1 MVPVTA
7 SSSSIARIQSF
18 AFAGIDAIPVTVEI
32 QIASGLPA
40 FIIVGL
46 PDKTVGESR
55 ERVRAALAALGLAL
69 PPKRILIN
77 LVPADLPKE
86 GSHFDLPIALAIMTA
101 MGILSHEAVAAYCA
115 IGELSLDGRLQA
127 TGGVLSAAL
136 ETVRHQL
143 GLICPRPQ
151 AQEARWASDTL
162 DILAP
167 DTLRALLS
175 HFNGEHVLPSP
186 ELEPVATSAPLNDL
200 ALVKGMDIGRRAL
213 EIAACGAHS
222 LLMSGPPGAGKSML
236 AQCLPSILPD
246 LTHEQIL
253 ECSRIHSLG
262 GQASGST
269 LITQPPFRAPHHST
283 TLPALVGGGSRSRPG
298 EVSLAHNGVLFLDEL
313 PEFSRSC
320 LESLRQPLETGAI
333 TVARARQTVLYPS
346 RFQFIAAMNPCRC
359 GYLGD
364 AERACRKAP
373 QCGEEYLSRLS
384 GPMLDRIDLSLFV
397 TPVSPLDMI
406 TAPAGENSAAVRA
419 RVVKARHF
427 QIARQG
433 VPNAQVAAQDIVLTP
448 DARHLVSEAGT
459 RLRLSARGLTRLL
472 RVARSIA
479 DLDHASDVGA
489 PHLREALGFRM
500 R

>member
-1 MVPVTA
+1 MTV
-7 SSSSIARIQSF
+7 SSSIARIQSF

-40 FIIVGL
+40 FVIVGL
-46 PDKTVGESR
+46 PDKTVGEAR
-55 ERVRAALAALGLAL
+55 ERVRAALGALGLAL

-101 MGILSHEAVAAYCA
+101 MGILSHEAISAYAA

-136 ETVRHQL
+136 ETIGLQL
-143 GLICPRPQ
+143 GLICPAPQ

-167 DTLRALLS
+167 QSLRALLG
-175 HFNGEHVLPSP
+175 HFNGDHVLPAP
-186 ELEPVATSAPLNDL
+186 ELERVPPTPQGADLSAI
-200 ALVKGMDIGRRAL
+200 KGLDMGRRAL
-213 EIAACGAHS
+213 EITAAGGHS

-262 GQASGST
+262 GQAAGST
-269 LITQPPFRAPHHST
+269 LITEPPFRAPHHST
-283 TLPALVGGGSRSRPG
+283 TLPALVGGGARSRPG

-313 PEFSRSC
+313 PEFSRAC
-320 LESLRQPLETGAI
+320 LESLRQPLETGMI

-373 QCGEEYLSRLS
+373 QCGEEYKARLS
-384 GPMLDRIDLSLFV
+384 GPMLDRLDLTLFV

-406 TAPAGENSAAVRA
+406 TAPSGERSAVVRA
-419 RVVKARHF
+419 RVVAARAR

-433 VPNAQVAAQDIVLTP
+433 VSNAQVSALDIALSA
-448 DARHLVSEAGT
+448 DARALVSEAGT
-459 RLRLSARGLTRLL
+459 KLRLSARGLTRLL

-479 DLDHASDVGA
+479 DLDQANDVEA
-489 PHLREALGFRM
+489 PHLREALGFRL

>member
-1 MVPVTA
+1 MTS

-32 QIASGLPA
+32 QISSGLPA

-46 PDKTVGESR
+46 PDKTVGEAR

-101 MGILSHEAVAAYCA
+101 MGILSHEAVSAYAA

-136 ETVRHQL
+136 EADRAQL

-167 DTLRALLS
+167 DTLRALLA
-175 HFNGEHVLPSP
+175 HFNGDHVLSPP
-186 ELEPVATSAPLNDL
+186 ELERVAPPPNLADL
-200 ALVKGMDIGRRAL
+200 SEIRGLDLGRRAL
-213 EIAACGAHS
+213 EIAASGGHS
-222 LLMSGPPGAGKSML
+222 LLMTGPPGAGKSML

-262 GQASGST
+262 GQATGS
-269 LITQPPFRAPHHST
+269 LLVTQPPFRAPHHST
-283 TLPALVGGGSRSRPG
+283 TLPALVGGGTRSRPG

-313 PEFSRSC
+313 PEFSRAC
-320 LESLRQPLETGAI
+320 LESLRQPLETGMIA
-333 TVARARQTVLYPS
+333 VARAKQTVLYPS

-364 AERACRKAP
+364 ASRACRKAP
-373 QCGEEYLSRLS
+373 QCGEDYLSRLS
-384 GPMLDRIDLSLFV
+384 GPMLDRMDLSLFV
-397 TPVSPLDMI
+397 TPVSPIDMI
-406 TAPAGENSAAVRA
+406 TAPPGESSAAVRA
-419 RVVKARHF
+419 RVCAARTR

-433 VPNAQVAAQDIVLTP
+433 VPNAQANATTIALSQEG
-448 DARHLVSEAGT
+448 RSLVTEAGEK
-459 RLRLSARGLTRLL
+459 LRLSARGLTRLL
-472 RVARSIA
+472 RVSRSIA
-479 DLDHASDVGA
+479 DLDAVEEVGA
-489 PHLREALGFRM
+489 PHIREALGFRL

>member
-1 MVPVTA
+1 MGAV
-7 SSSSIARIQSF
+7 SSFSSSIARIQSF

-32 QIASGLPA
+32 QISSGLPA

-46 PDKTVGESR
+46 PDKTVGEAR

-101 MGILSHEAVAAYCA
+101 MGIFSHEAIAAYAA

-136 ETVRHQL
+136 ETLTLQL
-143 GLICPRPQ
+143 GLICPKPQ
-151 AQEARWASDTL
+151 AQEARWASDAL

-167 DTLRALLS
+167 DTLRALLA
-175 HFNGEHVLPSP
+175 HFNGDHVLSPP
-186 ELEPVATSAPLNDL
+186 ELERVDAPPPWADL
-200 ALVKGMDIGRRAL
+200 SEIRGLEMGRRAL

-222 LLMSGPPGAGKSML
+222 LLMTGPPGAGKSML

-253 ECSRIHSLG
+253 QCSRIHSLG
-262 GQASGST
+262 GQASGS
-269 LITQPPFRAPHHST
+269 LLVTQPPFRAPHHST
-283 TLPALVGGGSRSRPG
+283 TLPALVGGGARSRPG

-313 PEFSRSC
+313 PEFSRAC

-333 TVARARQTVLYPS
+333 TVARAKQTVLYPS

-364 AERACRKAP
+364 ANRACRKAP
-373 QCGEEYLSRLS
+373 QCGEDYLSRIS

-397 TPVSPLDMI
+397 TPVTPLDMM
-406 TAPAGENSAAVRA
+406 TAPAGEPSAVVRNRVCAA
-419 RVVKARHF
+419 RTR

-433 VPNAQVAAQDIVLTP
+433 VPNAEVSATSITLEH
-448 DARHLVSEAGT
+448 DARNLVSEAGEK
-459 RLRLSARGLTRLL
+459 LRLSARGLTRLL
-472 RVARSIA
+472 RVSRSIA
-479 DLDHASDVGA
+479 DLDAAEAVSAV
-489 PHLREALGFRM
+489 HLREALGFRL

>member
-1 MVPVTA
+1 LVSV
-7 SSSSIARIQSF
+7 SNSSSIARIQSF

-32 QIASGLPA
+32 QISSGLPA

-101 MGILSHEAVAAYCA
+101 MGIFSHEAIQPYAA

-136 ETVRHQL
+136 EAVGMQL

-162 DILAP
+162 DLLAP
-167 DTLRALLS
+167 DTLRALLA
-175 HFNGEHVLPSP
+175 HFSGEAVLASP
-186 ELEPVATSAPLNDL
+186 ELEPVPFTPPLADLTSIKGLDL
-200 ALVKGMDIGRRAL
+200 GRRAL

-246 LTHEQIL
+246 LTHEQVL

-262 GQASGST
+262 GQATGST
-269 LITQPPFRAPHHST
+269 LVTRPPFRAPHHST

-313 PEFSRSC
+313 PEFSRAC
-320 LESLRQPLETGAI
+320 LESLRQPLETGTI

-373 QCGEEYLSRLS
+373 QCGDDYLARLS

-406 TAPAGENSAAVRA
+406 AAPDGESSATVRA
-419 RVVKARHF
+419 RVIEARHR

-433 VPNAQVAAQDIVLTP
+433 VPNAQISAQEIAMGSE
-448 DARHLVSEAGT
+448 ARNLVSEAAT
-459 RLRLSARGLTRLL
+459 KLRLSARGLTRLL
-472 RVARSIA
+472 RVARSVA
-479 DLDHASDVGA
+479 DLGQADTVDV
-489 PHLREALGFRM
+489 PHLREALGYRL

>member
-1 MVPVTA
+1 M
-7 SSSSIARIQSF
+7 SLSNSSSIARIQSF

-32 QIASGLPA
+32 QISSGLPA

-86 GSHFDLPIALAIMTA
+86 GSHFDLPVALAIMTA
-101 MGILSHEAVAAYCA
+101 MGILSHEAVAAYSA

-136 ETVRHQL
+136 EAVRMQM
-143 GLICPRPQ
+143 GLVCPRAQ
-151 AQEARWASDTL
+151 AQEARWASDSL

-167 DTLRALLS
+167 DSLRTLLA
-175 HFNGEHVLPSP
+175 HFNGESVLASP
-186 ELEPVATSAPLNDL
+186 ELEQVAHTPALADL
-200 ALVKGMDIGRRAL
+200 SSIRGLELGRRAL

-246 LTHEQIL
+246 LSHEQVL

-262 GQASGST
+262 GQAAGST
-269 LITQPPFRAPHHST
+269 LVTQPPFRAPHHST
-283 TLPALVGGGSRSRPG
+283 TLPALVGGGARSRPG

-313 PEFSRSC
+313 PEFSRAC
-320 LESLRQPLETGAI
+320 LESLRQPIETGAI

-346 RFQFIAAMNPCRC
+346 RFQLVAAMNPCRC

-373 QCGEEYLSRLS
+373 QCGEDYLSRLS

-397 TPVSPLDMI
+397 TPVSPLEMI
-406 TAPAGENSAAVRA
+406 SAPAGESSAEVRA
-419 RVVKARHF
+419 RVMRARNR

-433 VPNAQVAAQDIVLTP
+433 VPNSQVSAQSIALDGPT
-448 DARHLVSEAGT
+448 RNLVSDAGN

-479 DLDHASDVGA
+479 DLDGAEEVCA
-489 PHLREALGFRM
+489 PHLREALGFRL

>member
-1 MVPVTA
+1 MTV
-7 SSSSIARIQSF
+7 SSSIARIQSF

-40 FIIVGL
+40 FVIVGL
-46 PDKTVGESR
+46 PDKTVGEAR
-55 ERVRAALAALGLAL
+55 ERVRAALGALGLAL

-101 MGILSHEAVAAYCA
+101 MGILSHEAISAYAA

-136 ETVRHQL
+136 ETIGLQL
-143 GLICPRPQ
+143 GLICPAPQ
-151 AQEARWASDTL
+151 AQEARWASDAL

-167 DTLRALLS
+167 QSLRALLG
-175 HFNGEHVLPSP
+175 HFNGDHVLPAP
-186 ELEPVATSAPLNDL
+186 ELERVPPTPQGADLSAI
-200 ALVKGMDIGRRAL
+200 KGLDMGRRAL
-213 EIAACGAHS
+213 EITAAGGHS

-262 GQASGST
+262 GQAAGST
-269 LITQPPFRAPHHST
+269 LITEPPFRAPHHST
-283 TLPALVGGGSRSRPG
+283 TLPALVGGGARSRPG

-313 PEFSRSC
+313 PEFSRAC
-320 LESLRQPLETGAI
+320 LESLRQPLETGVI

-373 QCGEEYLSRLS
+373 QCGEEYKARLS
-384 GPMLDRIDLSLFV
+384 GPMLDRLDLSLFV

-406 TAPAGENSAAVRA
+406 TAPSGERSAVVRA
-419 RVVKARHF
+419 RVVAARAR

-433 VPNAQVAAQDIVLTP
+433 VSNAQVSALDIALSA
-448 DARHLVSEAGT
+448 DARALVSEAGT
-459 RLRLSARGLTRLL
+459 KLRLSARGLTRLL

-479 DLDHASDVGA
+479 DLDQANDVEA
-489 PHLREALGFRM
+489 PHLREALGFRL

>member
-1 MVPVTA
+1 MSV
-7 SSSSIARIQSF
+7 SNSSSIARIQSF

-32 QIASGLPA
+32 QISSGLPA

-101 MGILSHEAVAAYCA
+101 MGIFSHEAILPYAS

-136 ETVRHQL
+136 EAVGMQL

-167 DTLRALLS
+167 DTLRALLA
-175 HFNGEHVLPSP
+175 HFSGEAVLASP
-186 ELEPVATSAPLNDL
+186 ELEPVPFTPPLADLTSIKGLDL
-200 ALVKGMDIGRRAL
+200 GRRAL

-246 LTHEQIL
+246 LTHEQVL

-262 GQASGST
+262 GQATGST
-269 LITQPPFRAPHHST
+269 LVTRPPFRAPHHST

-313 PEFSRSC
+313 PEFSRAC
-320 LESLRQPLETGAI
+320 LESLRQPLETGTI

-373 QCGEEYLSRLS
+373 QCGDDYLARLS

-406 TAPAGENSAAVRA
+406 AAPDGESSATVRA
-419 RVVKARHF
+419 RVIEARHR

-433 VPNAQVAAQDIVLTP
+433 VPNAQISAQEIAMGSE
-448 DARHLVSEAGT
+448 ARNLVSEAAT
-459 RLRLSARGLTRLL
+459 KLRLSARGLTRLL

-479 DLDHASDVGA
+479 DLGQADTVDV
-489 PHLREALGFRM
+489 PHLREALGFRL

>member
-1 MVPVTA
+1 MSV
-7 SSSSIARIQSF
+7 SNSSSIARIQSF

-32 QIASGLPA
+32 QISSGLPA

-101 MGILSHEAVAAYCA
+101 MGIFSHEAILPYAA

-136 ETVRHQL
+136 EAVGMQL

-167 DTLRALLS
+167 DTLRALLA
-175 HFNGEHVLPSP
+175 HFSGEAVLASP
-186 ELEPVATSAPLNDL
+186 ELEPVPFTPPLADLTSIKGLDL
-200 ALVKGMDIGRRAL
+200 GRRAL

-246 LTHEQIL
+246 LTHEQVL

-262 GQASGST
+262 GQATGST
-269 LITQPPFRAPHHST
+269 LVTRPPFRAPHHST

-313 PEFSRSC
+313 PEFSRAC
-320 LESLRQPLETGAI
+320 LESLRQPLETGTI

-373 QCGEEYLSRLS
+373 QCGDDYLARLS

-406 TAPAGENSAAVRA
+406 AAPDGESSATVRA
-419 RVVKARHF
+419 RVIEARHR

-433 VPNAQVAAQDIVLTP
+433 VPNAQISAQEIAMGSE
-448 DARHLVSEAGT
+448 ARNLVSEAAT
-459 RLRLSARGLTRLL
+459 KLRLSARGLTRLL

-479 DLDHASDVGA
+479 DLGQADTVDV
-489 PHLREALGFRM
+489 PHLREALGYRL

>member
-1 MVPVTA
+1 MTV
-7 SSSSIARIQSF
+7 SSSIARIQSF

-40 FIIVGL
+40 FVIVGL
-46 PDKTVGESR
+46 PDKTVGEAR
-55 ERVRAALAALGLAL
+55 ERVRAALGALGLAL

-101 MGILSHEAVAAYCA
+101 MGILSHEAISAYAA

-136 ETVRHQL
+136 ETIGLQL
-143 GLICPRPQ
+143 GLICPAPQ
-151 AQEARWASDTL
+151 AQEARWASDAL

-167 DTLRALLS
+167 RSLRDLLS
-175 HFNGEHVLPSP
+175 HFNGDHVLPAP
-186 ELEPVATSAPLNDL
+186 ELERVPPTPQGADL
-200 ALVKGMDIGRRAL
+200 STIKGLDMGRRAL
-213 EIAACGAHS
+213 EITAAGGHS

-246 LTHEQIL
+246 LIHEQIL

-262 GQASGST
+262 GQATGST
-269 LITQPPFRAPHHST
+269 LITEPPFRAPHHST
-283 TLPALVGGGSRSRPG
+283 TLPALVGGGARSRPG

-313 PEFSRSC
+313 PEFSRAC
-320 LESLRQPLETGAI
+320 LESLRQPLETGVI
-333 TVARARQTVLYPS
+333 TVARTRQTVLYPS

-373 QCGEEYLSRLS
+373 QCGEEYKARLS
-384 GPMLDRIDLSLFV
+384 GPMLDRLDLSLFV

-406 TAPAGENSAAVRA
+406 TAPSGERSAVVRA
-419 RVVKARHF
+419 RVVAARAR

-433 VPNAQVAAQDIVLTP
+433 VPNAQVSALDIVLSP
-448 DARHLVSEAGT
+448 DARTLVSEAGT
-459 RLRLSARGLTRLL
+459 KLRLSARGLTRLL

-479 DLDHASDVGA
+479 DLDHATDVEA
-489 PHLREALGFRM
+489 PHLREALGFRL

>member
-1 MVPVTA
+1 MGAVT
-7 SSSSIARIQSF
+7 SFSSSIARIQSF

-32 QIASGLPA
+32 QISSGLPA

-46 PDKTVGESR
+46 PDKTVGEAR

-101 MGILSHEAVAAYCA
+101 MSILSHEAVSAYAA

-136 ETVRHQL
+136 EAVRAQL
-143 GLICPRPQ
+143 GLICPKPQ
-151 AQEARWASDTL
+151 AQEARWASETL

-167 DTLRALLS
+167 DTLRALLA
-175 HFNGEHVLPSP
+175 HFNGDHVLSPP
-186 ELEPVATSAPLNDL
+186 ELERVTAPPCLADL
-200 ALVKGMDIGRRAL
+200 SEIRGLDMGRRAL
-213 EIAACGAHS
+213 EIAASGGHS

-262 GQASGST
+262 GQATGSL

-313 PEFSRSC
+313 PEFSRAC
-320 LESLRQPLETGAI
+320 LESLRQPLETGTIA
-333 TVARARQTVLYPS
+333 VARAKQTVLYPS

-364 AERACRKAP
+364 ASRACRKAP
-373 QCGEEYLSRLS
+373 QCGEDYLSRLS
-384 GPMLDRIDLSLFV
+384 GPMLDRMDLSLFI
-397 TPVSPLDMI
+397 TPVSPIDMI
-406 TAPAGENSAAVRA
+406 TAPPGEASALVRA
-419 RVVKARHF
+419 RVCAARAR

-433 VPNAQVAAQDIVLTP
+433 VPNAQVSATAIALSEE
-448 DARHLVSEAGT
+448 ARSLVTQAGEK
-459 RLRLSARGLTRLL
+459 LRLSARGLTRLL
-472 RVARSIA
+472 RVSRSIA
-479 DLDHASDVGA
+479 DLDASEEVSA
-489 PHLREALGFRM
+489 PHIREALGFRV